1 MYVEKKVPP
10 VARNRMQIT
19 CDYKTAGG
27 GVLNVRG
34 GEGLNRKRA
43 MIKQGVIL
51 PLLPLFETAS
61 DKYFFYKLNWHFYTF
76 R

>member
-27 GVLNVRG
+27 EVLNVR
-34 GEGLNRKRA
+34 GEGLNRK
-43 MIKQGVIL
+43 GVL
-51 PLLPLFETAS
+51 
-61 DKYFFYKLNWHFYTF
+61 KG
-76 R
+76 